1 MNKVEI
7 RLAKSED
14 KENVLKILDELIY
27 EVNKK
32 MGSTLAHK
40 SNQKRYALY
49 EKMLHREDIKI
60 FVAQENGEI
69 YGVAELYI
77 IPILR
82 RGYYQGVI
90 EGLVVS
96 KSMRGKGIGSALLKE
111 IIDYCKS
118 NNISVI
124 KVNSGN
130 ELTEAH
136 KFYESHG
143 GKFTEKLFRF
153 DLK

>member
-1 MNKVEI
+1 MEI
-7 RLAKSED
+7 RLAKLED
-14 KENVLKILDELIY
+14 KENVLQILDELIA

-32 MGSTLAHK
+32 MGSTAVHE
-40 SNQKRYALY
+40 SNEARFNLY
-49 EKMLHREDIKI
+49 EKMLKRDDVKI
-60 FVAQENGEI
+60 FVAEEKGEI
-69 YGVAELYI
+69 VGVAEFFI
-77 IPILR
+77 VPILR

-90 EGLVVS
+90 ESLIV
-96 KSMRGKGIGSALLKE
+96 KESMRGAGIGSALFEKIVNFCKE
-111 IIDYCKS
+111 

-143 GKFTEKLFRF
+143 GKFKEKLFRF
-153 DLK
+153 DLKEV